1 MVLFT
6 LRYVIQ
12 NARVDQMKLKSTI
25 PAVVLAF
32 AFSGGASAALINA
45 TGSGAIVAAPTSV
58 LDDAADCTLA
68 GNGCVMLGFDEQQGV
83 SLGSALSVDGG
94 GTIAAGT
101 LVNSHMIFLNTPGT
115 TRNESNATW
124 FFDGIVLGVMSDRN
138 GSLEAASNGELGASG
153 TTYYGGT
160 FGNRGFENSE
170 DWYSGIGSSMLEVN
184 MLVTEPGDWIRV
196 VTAVNVPEPGTL
208 ALMGTGLLG
217 LFGFRRNRN
226 QSH

>member
-1 MVLFT
+1 
-6 LRYVIQ
+6 
-12 NARVDQMKLKSTI
+12 MKLKLTI
-25 PAVVLAF
+25 PAVVCAF
-32 AFSGGASAALINA
+32 AFSGAASAALINV
-45 TGSGAIVAAPTSV
+45 TGSGAIVSAPSSV

-68 GNGCVMLGFDEQQGV
+68 GNDCVMLGFDEQQGV
-83 SLGSALSVDGG
+83 TLGSALSVDGG

-101 LVNSHMIFLNTPGT
+101 IVNSHMIFLNTPGT

-153 TTYYGGT
+153 TTYYAGT
-160 FGNRGFENSE
+160 FGNRGFENSQ

-208 ALMGTGLLG
+208 ALLGMGLAG
-217 LFGFRRNRN
+217 LFGFRRNRE

>member
-1 MVLFT
+1 
-6 LRYVIQ
+6 
-12 NARVDQMKLKSTI
+12 MKLKTII

-32 AFSGGASAALINA
+32 AFSGGASAALINV
-45 TGSGAIVAAPTSV
+45 TGSGAIVTAPTSV

-124 FFDGIVLGVMSDRN
+124 LFDGIVLGVMSDRN

-208 ALMGTGLLG
+208 ALMGMGLLG